1 MIFHHIGFLVF
12 PRLTLLDLIG
22 PYDAL
27 RRVRTMGVDPA
38 LRWTF
43 YGTVLD
49 PVDDSGTRVHV
60 DQLLPPPPL
69 GGIDLL
75 VVPGGFGVDDLRG
88 SRAVREHLAAWPAER
103 PIASV
108 CSGSLL
114 LGDAGLL
121 RGRRATTHHGRREQ
135 LRPLCAEVVTGERV
149 VDTGNVITAAGV
161 TSGIDLGLHL
171 VERFWGGDARARIAA
186 QMEWSG

>member
-1 MIFHHIGFLVF
+1 MAPIRLIGFLVF

-27 RRVRTMGVDPA
+27 RRVKTMGIDPA

-43 YGTVLD
+43 LGTTLD

-60 DQLLPPPPL
+60 DDLLPPPPL
-69 GGIDLL
+69 RDIDLL
-75 VVPGGFGVDDLRG
+75 VVPGGFGVDELRA
-88 SRAVREHLAAWPAER
+88 SNAVREHLATWPAER

-121 RGRRATTHHGRREQ
+121 RDRRATTHHGREDQ
-135 LRPLCAEVVTGERV
+135 LRPLCAEVVTDQRV
-149 VDTGNVITAAGV
+149 VDTGNIVTAAGV

-171 VERFWGGDARARIAA
+171 VARFWGDAARDRIAA
-186 QMEWSG
+186 QMEWR

>member
-60 DQLLPPPPL
+60 DQLLPPPAL
-69 GGIDLL
+69 
-75 VVPGGFGVDDLRG
+75 GGFGVDDLRASG
-88 SRAVREHLAAWPAER
+88 AVRAHLAAWPADR

-108 CSGSLL
+108 CSCS
-114 LGDAGLL
+114 
-121 RGRRATTHHGRREQ
+121 RRPWWVVARR
-135 LRPLCAEVVTGERV
+135 R
-149 VDTGNVITAAGV
+149 
-161 TSGIDLGLHL
+161 DLG
-171 VERFWGGDARARIAA
+171 
-186 QMEWSG
+186 